1 MVIDG
6 YGVKVELKRRTG
18 PALLIFVKE
27 TPDQI
32 KEENLDKISMNRP
45 RYRAIYNIPNS
56 AEADLTPDELDCI
69 LPKEVVSCTTGY
81 FSGGA
86 RGVMEFFQVY
96 QYLHLLN
103 DYTDCKMCGLYNPF
117 TSILPV

>member
-1 MVIDG
+1 MVVDG
-6 YGVKVELKRRTG
+6 YGVKVELKRRFG
-18 PALLIFVKE
+18 PAILIFVKE

-45 RYRAIYNIPNS
+45 RYRAIYNVPNS

-69 LPKEVVSCTTGY
+69 LPKEVVSCTRGY

-86 RGVMEFFQVY
+86 RLGCHGVLSRVLSSLSVFAFIKQLY
-96 QYLHLLN
+96 
-103 DYTDCKMCGLYNPF
+103 GLQNVRA
-117 TSILPV
+117 L